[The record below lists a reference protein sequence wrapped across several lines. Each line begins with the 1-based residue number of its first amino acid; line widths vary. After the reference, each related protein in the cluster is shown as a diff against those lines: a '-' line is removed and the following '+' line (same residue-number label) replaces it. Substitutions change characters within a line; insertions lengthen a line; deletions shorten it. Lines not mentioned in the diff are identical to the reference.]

1 MRVERNLNVER
12 THWQESIVSEE
23 MLNRLNDRSL
33 SAVLQRF
40 LWCNCNK
47 MNAELKIRRHVPLG
61 R

>member
-33 SAVLQRF
+33 RAVLQRF

-47 MNAELKIRRHVPLG
+47 MNAEL
-61 R
+61 

>member
-12 THWQESIVSEE
+12 THWQEWIVSEE

-40 LWCNCNK
+40 LGVI
-47 MNAELKIRRHVPLG
+47 AIR
-61 R
+61 